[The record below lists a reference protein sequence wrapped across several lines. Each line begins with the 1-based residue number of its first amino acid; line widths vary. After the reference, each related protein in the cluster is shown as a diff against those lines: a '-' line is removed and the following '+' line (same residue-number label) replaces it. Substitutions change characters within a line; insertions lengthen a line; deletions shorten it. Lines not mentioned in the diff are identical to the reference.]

1 MNVQVIERDGQPEYA
16 VVPYDEW
23 RRLLG
28 LLGLAEEAGDI
39 RDAERAMREL
49 ENGEDELI
57 TGEMLDRLLNGEPP
71 VRVWR
76 EHRGLTQ
83 AQLAKHAG
91 VTQGA
96 VAQIE
101 SGKRRGSVDLLRKLA
116 ATLEVDVD
124 DLIPGSEAGT
134 D

>member
-1 MNVQVIERDGQPEYA
+1 MNVQVIERDGKPEYA
-16 VVPYDEW
+16 VVPYEEW
-23 RRLLG
+23 QRLLE
-28 LLGLAEEAGDI
+28 LAEEAEDI
-39 RDAERAMREL
+39 RDAEQAMREL

-57 TGEMLDRLLNGEPP
+57 PGEMVSRLLDGEPP

-83 AQLAKHAG
+83 AQLAERAG

-116 ATLEVDVD
+116 AALEVDVD
-124 DLIPGSEAGT
+124 DLIWGEGE
-134 D
+134 

>member
-1 MNVQVIERDGQPEYA
+1 MNVQVIERDGKPEYA

-23 RRLLG
+23 QRLLE
-28 LLGLAEEAGDI
+28 LAEEAEDI
-39 RDAERAMREL
+39 RDAEQAMREL

-57 TGEMLDRLLNGEPP
+57 SGEMVARLLDGEPP

-76 EHRGLTQ
+76 EYCGLTQ
-83 AQLAKHAG
+83 AQLAERAG

-116 ATLEVDVD
+116 AALAVDVD
-124 DLIPGSEAGT
+124 DLIWDDGEES
-134 D
+134 

>member
-1 MNVQVIERDGQPEYA
+1 MNVQVIERDGKPEYA

-23 RRLLG
+23 QRLLE
-28 LLGLAEEAGDI
+28 LAEEAEDI
-39 RDAERAMREL
+39 RDAEQAMREL
-49 ENGEDELI
+49 ERGEDELVP
-57 TGEMLDRLLNGEPP
+57 GEIVGRLLDGEPP

-83 AQLAKHAG
+83 AQLAERAG

-116 ATLEVDVD
+116 GALNLDLD
-124 DLIPGSEAGT
+124 DLVWDDE
-134 D
+134 

>member
-1 MNVQVIERDGQPEYA
+1 MNVQVIERDGKPEYA
-16 VVPYDEW
+16 VVPYEEW
-23 RRLLG
+23 QRLLE
-28 LLGLAEEAGDI
+28 LAEEAEDI
-39 RDAERAMREL
+39 RDAEQAMREL

-57 TGEMLDRLLNGEPP
+57 PGEMVARLLDGEPP

-83 AQLAKHAG
+83 AQLAERAG

-116 ATLEVDVD
+116 AALGVDVD
-124 DLIPGSEAGT
+124 DLIWDDGEES
-134 D
+134 